1 MSEETLD
8 TAPPEEKRSW
18 AALSQR
24 QLIWRRFRKH
34 RMAVAGGSIA
44 CFLYFCALLGDFVAP
59 YDPAHRFYEYVYA
72 PPQEIRFLDEE
83 GLHLRPFVAGLEG
96 RLNRKTGIREYR
108 KAKDQRHNLRL
119 FVRGDRY
126 SFYGLFES
134 DIHLFG
140 SDPEAPMFLFGT
152 DRFGRDMLSRVI
164 LGGRVTLTV
173 GILAVAVSITL
184 GSIFGVISGYY
195 GGMVDHGI
203 QRVIEVI
210 LSFPSIP
217 ILMALSA
224 VIPPQWPSHFV
235 FMGIVTVLSLVGWG
249 RLAREVRGKTM
260 SLREEDYVLAARV
273 AGAKDRRILFG
284 HLLPGMM
291 SHIIVI
297 ATLSV
302 PGFIL
307 GESALSFLG
316 LGIKP
321 PLTSWGLL
329 LSDAMGVHSLQL
341 YPWLLIPGIY
351 IVIAVLSLNFLG
363 DGLRDAAAPR

>member
-1 MSEETLD
+1 MTERNTGTDLTEET
-8 TAPPEEKRSW
+8 RSW
-18 AALSQR
+18 GALSQK
-24 QLIWRRFRKH
+24 QLIWRQFRKH

-44 CFLYFCALLGDFVAP
+44 CFLYMCALLGEFIAP

-72 PPQEIRFLDEE
+72 PPQEIRLIDEE
-83 GLHLRPFVAGLEG
+83 GLHLRPFMFGLEG
-96 RLNRKTGIREYR
+96 HLNRKTGLREYQQVKR
-108 KAKDQRHNLRL
+108 EKHLLRL
-119 FVRGDRY
+119 FARGDSY
-126 SFYGLFES
+126 SFFGLFETNV
-134 DIHLFG
+134 HLFG
-140 SDPEAPMFLFGT
+140 SDSNAPLFLFGT

-184 GSIFGVISGYY
+184 GSVFGVISGYY

-260 SLREEDYVLAARV
+260 SLREEDYVLAAKV

-321 PLTSWGLL
+321 PMTSWGLL
-329 LSDAMGVHSLQL
+329 LADAMGVHSLQL

-351 IVIAVLSLNFLG
+351 IVIAVLSLNFMG